1 MPSQFNFGGELL
13 QARLA
18 FSINKVQIGNV
29 LDLVRTR
36 LVAPDSLKTVKGE
49 MAQIALPC
57 LVTLA
62 TVINIRVTKLAK
74 DRGLKAVKGFTIG
87 LYTL

>member
-1 MPSQFNFGGELL
+1 MSTQLHLGGKLL

-18 FSINKVQIGNV
+18 LSVNKVQIGNV

-62 TVINIRVTKLAK
+62 TVINIRVTKFAK
-74 DRGLKAVKGFTIG
+74 DRGLKTVKGFTIS